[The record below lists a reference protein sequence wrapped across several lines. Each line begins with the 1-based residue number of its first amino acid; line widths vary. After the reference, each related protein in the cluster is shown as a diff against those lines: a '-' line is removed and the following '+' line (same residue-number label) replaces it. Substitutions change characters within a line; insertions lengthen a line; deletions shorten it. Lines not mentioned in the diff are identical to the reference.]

1 MDNRAPL
8 PTVARAVAPSVN
20 NPGFN
25 SQMTNS
31 RPSYFH
37 LHLVSDS
44 TGETL
49 TTIAKAAAV
58 QYGQIR
64 PIEHMHPLVRN
75 ARQLKRVLQEIEQA
89 PGIVLYTIV
98 NTDLIAEIEERC
110 KELKV
115 PCHAVLKPI
124 MQVFE
129 SYLGAPQTPTVAGQH
144 VLDADYFRRIDALN
158 FTMAHDDGRLPDNL
172 NEADIILLGIS
183 RTSKTPT
190 SIYLAQRGYK
200 TANVPIVPG
209 LPFPEEIGG
218 KHTAFVACL
227 IASPDRI
234 AEVRRNRALLIGD
247 RDLEDYVDR
256 SRIAAEIAFT
266 RKLCAR
272 HGWPVID
279 VTRRSVEE
287 TAATIIRLLQDKQ
300 ADADAAKAETETEA
314 GQSHDA

>member
-1 MDNRAPL
+1 MDNPAPRS
-8 PTVARAVAPSVN
+8 TAPVVPRPGVN
-20 NPGFN
+20 NLDVN

-58 QYGQIR
+58 QYAEIR

-89 PGIVLYTIV
+89 PGIVLYTLV
-98 NTDLIAEIEERC
+98 NPVLIEEIEQKC
-110 KELKV
+110 KDLKV
-115 PCHAVLKPI
+115 PCHAVLQPI

-129 SYLGAPQTPTVAGQH
+129 SYLGAPATPTVAGQH

-158 FTMAHDDGRLPDNL
+158 FTMAHDDGRLPDDL
-172 NEADIILLGIS
+172 DEADIILLGIS

-209 LPFPEEIGG
+209 LPFPEEIAGPH
-218 KHTAFVACL
+218 KAFVACL

-247 RDLEDYVDR
+247 RDLDDYVDR
-256 SRIAAEIAFT
+256 SRIAAEVAHT

-287 TAATIIRLLQDKQ
+287 TAAAIIRLLQDKQ
-300 ADADAAKAETETEA
+300 AEESADADMIEA
-314 GQSHDA
+314 GTGQDTDG

>member
-1 MDNRAPL
+1 MDNRALL
-8 PTVARAVAPSVN
+8 PTAPCNSTL
-20 NPGFN
+20 PRDKSAFN

-58 QYGQIR
+58 QYSQMR

-98 NTDLIAEIEERC
+98 NTDLIAEIEQRC

-115 PCHAVLKPI
+115 PCYAVLQPI

-158 FTMAHDDGRLPDNL
+158 FSMAHDDGRLPDNL

-218 KHTAFVACL
+218 DHSAFVACL

-247 RDLEDYVDR
+247 RDLDDYVDR
-256 SRIAAEIAFT
+256 SRIAAEIAIT
-266 RKLCAR
+266 RKLCAK

-287 TAATIIRLLQDKQ
+287 TAATIIRLMQDKETDEQ
-300 ADADAAKAETETEA
+300 AETEGAETA
-314 GQSHDA
+314 SGSGHDG